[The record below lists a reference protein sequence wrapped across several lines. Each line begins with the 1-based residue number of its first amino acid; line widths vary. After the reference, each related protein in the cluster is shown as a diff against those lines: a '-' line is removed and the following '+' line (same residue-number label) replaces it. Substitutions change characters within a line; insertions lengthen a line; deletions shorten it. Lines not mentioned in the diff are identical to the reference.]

1 MIEYGYIEN
10 GYLISKILEPETEN
24 YRDEETGYIKSITI
38 SIKEQIESL
47 GSLWKP
53 VAPIN
58 EDDRICEDG
67 YIIRLVPFDAGDHID
82 YEYKKVLD
90 LQKIKKDIVKQKE
103 FLSDTDYQIT
113 KCNEAFMLGNPLPY
127 DLSAIHQERQA
138 ARAKINELE
147 TILNQSE

>member
-24 YRDEETGYIKSITI
+24 YRDEETGYIKSKTI
-38 SIKEQIESL
+38 SIKEQIKRL

-58 EDDRICEDG
+58 ENNRICEEG
-67 YIIRLVPFDAGDHID
+67 YIIRLVPYDAGDHID
-82 YEYKKVLD
+82 YEYRKVLD

-113 KCNEAFMLGNPLPY
+113 KYNEAFMLGNPLPY
-127 DLSAIHQERQA
+127 DLNTIHQERQA
-138 ARAKINELE
+138 VRAKINELE
-147 TILNQSE
+147 TILNQS

>member
-24 YRDEETGYIKSITI
+24 YRDEETGYIKSKTI
-38 SIKEQIESL
+38 SIKEQIERL

-53 VAPIN
+53 VVPIN
-58 EDDRICEDG
+58 EDNRICEEG
-67 YIIRLVPFDAGDHID
+67 YIIRLVPYDAGDHID

-103 FLSDTDYQIT
+103 FLNDTDYQIT

-127 DLSAIHQERQA
+127 DLSTIHKERQS

-147 TILNQSE
+147 TILNQS

>member
-1 MIEYGYIEN
+1 MVEYGYIEN

-24 YRDEETGYIKSITI
+24 YRDEETGYIKSKTI
-38 SIKEQIESL
+38 SIKEQIERL

-58 EDDRICEDG
+58 ENNRICEEG

-127 DLSAIHQERQA
+127 DLSTIRQERQA

-147 TILNQSE
+147 TILNQS

>member
-1 MIEYGYIEN
+1 MVEYGYIEN

-24 YRDEETGYIKSITI
+24 YRDEETGYIKSKTI
-38 SIKEQIESL
+38 SIKEQIERL

-53 VAPIN
+53 VVPIN
-58 EDDRICEDG
+58 EDNRICEEG
-67 YIIRLVPFDAGDHID
+67 YIIRLVPFDSGDHID

-127 DLSAIHQERQA
+127 DLSTIHQERQA

-147 TILNQSE
+147 TILNQS